1 MFSNERLLAGNHD
14 DDDNDNADPNANSSV
29 AEENQINN
37 SRIHSEADRYEQD
50 KKKFDLCCIIIW
62 NLRYY
67 RQVYSMFLSRNKI
80 LSMAITMPISRH
92 NHAVIMQNFT
102 INDK

>member
-1 MFSNERLLAGNHD
+1 MFSNGRLLVGNHD
-14 DDDNDNADPNANSSV
+14 DGDNDNADPNANSSV
-29 AEENQINN
+29 AEENESNN
-37 SRIHSEADRYEQD
+37 SRIHSEVDRYELGI
-50 KKKFDLCCIIIW
+50 FFYFSCIIIW